1 MNLLRGAIYKANLE
15 SDESKLWLV
24 VSPNAR
30 NIALGSALVVR
41 LTTSHKFT
49 ELASVVHIPDGEVV
63 HGWIRCD
70 TLTLMYSDEPEQK
83 VGGLSKPAMA
93 VVERGLKAALGIID
107 P

>member
-30 NIALGSALVVR
+30 NMALGSALAVR
-41 LTTSHKFT
+41 LTTSQKYT
-49 ELASVVHIPDGEVV
+49 ELSSVVHIPDGELV

-70 TLTLMYSDEPEQK
+70 SLTIMYSDEPEEK
-83 VGGLSKPAMA
+83 IGALSKFAMST
-93 VVERGLKAALGIID
+93 VERGLMAALGISSK
-107 P
+107 